1 MNENTEIDE
10 EQCLS
15 DWKSHNLSC
24 DESIRIHDYCER
36 AFRHAWKLKQGE
48 VDLYKNKLKN
58 TQSYSCQ
65 LNNIAQDLLFME
77 KLRLFA
83 KKDIKVV
90 ESFIKAGQ
98 EVRIGKIS
106 QSQSK
111 FMLICAEDNLHK
123 WCEMSE
129 YEELVEDRIIYD
141 EYKY

>member
-58 TQSYSCQ
+58 TNEYNNR
-65 LNNIAQDLLFME
+65 LNNVAQDLLLEISKQLIEF
-77 KLRLFA
+77 
-83 KKDIKVV
+83 
-90 ESFIKAGQ
+90 SH
-98 EVRIGKIS
+98 IGKI
-106 QSQSK
+106 
-111 FMLICAEDNLHK
+111 
-123 WCEMSE
+123 E
-129 YEELVEDRIIYD
+129 YIRKEIKRALEELENEYD
-141 EYKY
+141 YEQQFYDSTKKIGW